1 MIGRTV
7 SHYHILQQLG
17 SGGMGVVYRAED
29 TRLGRPVA
37 LKFLPDGT
45 AGGDALER
53 FRREAR
59 AASSLNHP
67 NICTIYDIGEADG
80 RPFIVMELLEGETLR
95 ERLSKGPVSNDQL
108 VEWASETSDALEAAH
123 RRGIVHRDLKP
134 ANLFVTSREAIKIL
148 DFGLAKLRPDE
159 HGAAETRTEFQT
171 TAGLALG
178 TVNYMSPEQARG
190 EEVDERTDIFSF
202 GVVMYE
208 MATGQQPFKGPTSAV
223 IFDAILNRD
232 PEPPRKLNPA
242 TPPEIERII
251 TKTLEKDRRVRYQT
265 SADLLAD
272 LRRFKR
278 DSSGR
283 SAVTAPPLAPPTTSV
298 VIPPPLPPPIP
309 TDPPA
314 LTPTPPPLVPAQ
326 SQTPLPGMPPPLP
339 GPPAPQ
345 NLSPVAAAIAATAA
359 AAAGAGALHPRAAAK
374 AAIRQL
380 KTAQREAQRAR
391 PSRRRRWWIPIAIVA
406 SFFWLKDRYKAP
418 ERDAPSAPAVAHE
431 ALDLPPLQITA
442 NPPERRVTSAAISPD
457 GKFLAYTEPRGIQL
471 RSMTTGEIK
480 PIANTAGM
488 LVIGWSSNSE
498 TLRTLRET
506 TEVPG
511 EYWDVS
517 LLGGRRRVTAGKISP
532 DGTHAANFD
541 PLNRRII
548 LTDPEGGHP
557 RPLVEYPTVNTEIA
571 GASWSPDG
579 RFIAVSS
586 SSPPGGEGSLVEVI
600 DITTRERK
608 EIARVANVGFGIAG
622 ITLLPDWRLIYAKR
636 EGSAQAA
643 GVATFNLWEV
653 PISSRDGT
661 AAGKPRRLTKWTG
674 FTITDIS
681 ATADGKRLA
690 FLKWTAQGDV
700 YVASLKPGNA
710 GIETP
715 RRLTLDERNDVPTA
729 WSADSREVY
738 FQSDRQGTIGA
749 YRQRIDGD
757 TAERVVQAPGVQF
770 ASRVTPDGKWL
781 LFVSRDTPTSTVHMS
796 RVPVGGGPAEH
807 VLDSEHYV
815 HFRCGEKAQC
825 ILVERDGNDDV
836 VTDLDPM
843 KGRGEELFRKPAGT
857 GDPAVSSDGSM
868 MAYLVGAENRTVHL
882 VTRTGAPIRDIQ
894 VPGPAPLESL
904 DWSVDDK
911 GLFSTYA
918 TQGGSTLLYVPL
930 SGTVRTL
937 WRDKN
942 ANLTWV
948 IPSHDGKR
956 LAIFAQTQSSDVWMV
971 EGF

>member
-45 AGGDALER
+45 AAGDALER

-251 TKTLEKDRRVRYQT
+251 TKALEKDRRVRYQT

-309 TDPPA
+309 ANPPA

-326 SQTPLPGMPPPLP
+326 SQTPCRGCLRRCLDRRRDRTSRRSQQQSPLRRPPPQAP
-339 GPPAPQ
+339 AHCIRGP
-345 NLSPVAAAIAATAA
+345 
-359 AAAGAGALHPRAAAK
+359 
-374 AAIRQL
+374 
-380 KTAQREAQRAR
+380 
-391 PSRRRRWWIPIAIVA
+391 RRR
-406 SFFWLKDRYKAP
+406 
-418 ERDAPSAPAVAHE
+418 
-431 ALDLPPLQITA
+431 
-442 NPPERRVTSAAISPD
+442 
-457 GKFLAYTEPRGIQL
+457 PR
-471 RSMTTGEIK
+471 
-480 PIANTAGM
+480 
-488 LVIGWSSNSE
+488 
-498 TLRTLRET
+498 
-506 TEVPG
+506 
-511 EYWDVS
+511 
-517 LLGGRRRVTAGKISP
+517 
-532 DGTHAANFD
+532 
-541 PLNRRII
+541 
-548 LTDPEGGHP
+548 
-557 RPLVEYPTVNTEIA
+557 
-571 GASWSPDG
+571 
-579 RFIAVSS
+579 
-586 SSPPGGEGSLVEVI
+586 
-600 DITTRERK
+600 
-608 EIARVANVGFGIAG
+608 
-622 ITLLPDWRLIYAKR
+622 
-636 EGSAQAA
+636 
-643 GVATFNLWEV
+643 
-653 PISSRDGT
+653 
-661 AAGKPRRLTKWTG
+661 
-674 FTITDIS
+674 
-681 ATADGKRLA
+681 
-690 FLKWTAQGDV
+690 
-700 YVASLKPGNA
+700 
-710 GIETP
+710 
-715 RRLTLDERNDVPTA
+715 
-729 WSADSREVY
+729 
-738 FQSDRQGTIGA
+738 
-749 YRQRIDGD
+749 
-757 TAERVVQAPGVQF
+757 F
-770 ASRVTPDGKWL
+770 AS
-781 LFVSRDTPTSTVHMS
+781 
-796 RVPVGGGPAEH
+796 
-807 VLDSEHYV
+807 
-815 HFRCGEKAQC
+815 
-825 ILVERDGNDDV
+825 
-836 VTDLDPM
+836 
-843 KGRGEELFRKPAGT
+843 
-857 GDPAVSSDGSM
+857 
-868 MAYLVGAENRTVHL
+868 
-882 VTRTGAPIRDIQ
+882 
-894 VPGPAPLESL
+894 
-904 DWSVDDK
+904 
-911 GLFSTYA
+911 
-918 TQGGSTLLYVPL
+918 
-930 SGTVRTL
+930 
-937 WRDKN
+937 
-942 ANLTWV
+942 
-948 IPSHDGKR
+948 
-956 LAIFAQTQSSDVWMV
+956 
-971 EGF
+971 